1 MKRAFI
7 KNAKRTETYQVS
19 STRTLIHSIFDGS
32 CIRVKTIQTS
42 LLIAGFL
49 IIFSGFTGKA
59 QSKTWT
65 LEECINYALSKNIQ
79 IQKTGLTNDR
89 NQLNSA
95 QAQANRL
102 PSVNASVRENFN
114 WYKGFDSTTGSY
126 GSSSG
131 ANSTNYSLNSS
142 VSLYNG
148 QKLTNR
154 IKLAEL
160 DLQSGHLYSETVKES
175 VGLNI
180 LNAYLQVL
188 YAYESVSNAEKQ
200 IVSTTEQL
208 NLSKERMDLGI
219 ISMSDYLQIKSELAT
234 EKSTLASAKS
244 QLSMGKVTLMQLME
258 LPVDANFEVSSP
270 NLDKLLIDSA
280 SPDAQEIY
288 NLALGIKPQIKNAE
302 LTKESAKLDVEIA
315 KADGLPSLSMDAGLS
330 AGYSSLTQ
338 NSGYTQ
344 QLKDKLN
351 PSVGL
356 SLSIPIFQKK
366 QVKTNVAIANI
377 SVSDAELDEINTKN
391 ELRKNI
397 EQACADVVSAK
408 SQYAASQE
416 QNQSTQESYDV
427 TSEKYTQG
435 LINSVDFLIQKT
447 NLITSESQLLQS
459 KFKMIFSYKIVDF
472 YKGVPLTL

>member
-1 MKRAFI
+1 M
-7 KNAKRTETYQVS
+7 
-19 STRTLIHSIFDGS
+19 
-32 CIRVKTIQTS
+32 KTITTS
-42 LLIAGFL
+42 LLIAAFL
-49 IIFSGFTGKA
+49 MIFSGIDGRA
-59 QSKTWT
+59 QDKTWT

-79 IQKTGLTNDR
+79 IKKTELTNDK
-89 NQLNSA
+89 NLLYSD

-114 WYKGFDSTTGSY
+114 WYKGFDATTGSY
-126 GSSSG
+126 GSSNG
-131 ANSTNYSLNSS
+131 ANSTNYSLNSN

-148 QKLTNR
+148 QKLANR

-160 DLQSGHLYSETVKES
+160 DLESGHLYSETVKES
-175 VGLNI
+175 VGLSI

-208 NLSKERMDLGI
+208 ALSKERMDLGV
-219 ISMSDYLQIKSELAT
+219 ISMSDYLQIKSELAA
-234 EKSTLASAKS
+234 EKSTLASAQS
-244 QLSMGKVTLMQLME
+244 QLAMGKVTLMQLME
-258 LPVDANFEVSSP
+258 LPVDPSFAVSSP
-270 NLDKLLIDSA
+270 NLDSLLIESA

-302 LTKESAKLDVEIA
+302 LTKEGALIDVKIA
-315 KADGLPSLSMDAGLS
+315 KADALPSLSMDAGLS
-330 AGYSSLTQ
+330 AGYSSLTK

-366 QVKTNVAIANI
+366 QIKTNVALANI
-377 SVSDAELDEINTKN
+377 SVSDAELDEINTRN

-408 SQYAASQE
+408 SQYTASHE

-427 TSEKYTQG
+427 TTEKYKQG
-435 LINSVDFLIQKT
+435 LLNSVDFLIQKT
-447 NLITSESQLLQS
+447 NLITSESKLLQS
-459 KFKMIFSYKIVDF
+459 KFNVIFSYKVLDF
-472 YKGVPLTL
+472 YKGIPLAL

>member
-1 MKRAFI
+1 M
-7 KNAKRTETYQVS
+7 
-19 STRTLIHSIFDGS
+19 
-32 CIRVKTIQTS
+32 
-42 LLIAGFL
+42 
-49 IIFSGFTGKA
+49 
-59 QSKTWT
+59 
-65 LEECINYALSKNIQ
+65 
-79 IQKTGLTNDR
+79 
-89 NQLNSA
+89 
-95 QAQANRL
+95 
-102 PSVNASVRENFN
+102 
-114 WYKGFDSTTGSY
+114 
-126 GSSSG
+126 
-131 ANSTNYSLNSS
+131 
-142 VSLYNG
+142 
-148 QKLTNR
+148 
-154 IKLAEL
+154 AEL

-208 NLSKERMDLGI
+208 NLSKERMDLGV

-234 EKSTLASAKS
+234 EKSTLASAQS

-270 NLDKLLIDSA
+270 NLDKLLIETA
-280 SPDAQEIY
+280 QPDAQAIY

-302 LTKESAKLDVEIA
+302 LTKESAVLDVKIA
-315 KADGLPSLSMDAGLS
+315 KADALPSLSMDAGVS
-330 AGYSSLTQ
+330 AGYSSLTT
-338 NSGYTQ
+338 NAGYTQ

-366 QVKTNVAIANI
+366 QIKTNVAIANI
-377 SVSDAELDEINTKN
+377 SVSDAELDEINTRN
-391 ELRKNI
+391 DLRKNI

-427 TSEKYTQG
+427 TTEKYKQG
-435 LINSVDFLIQKT
+435 LLNSVDFLIQKT
-447 NLITSESQLLQS
+447 NLITSESKLLQS
-459 KFKMIFSYKIVDF
+459 KFRVIFSYKIIDF
-472 YKGVPLTL
+472 YKGIPLAL

>member
-1 MKRAFI
+1 M
-7 KNAKRTETYQVS
+7 
-19 STRTLIHSIFDGS
+19 
-32 CIRVKTIQTS
+32 
-42 LLIAGFL
+42 
-49 IIFSGFTGKA
+49 IFSGINGRA
-59 QSKTWT
+59 QNKTWT

-79 IQKTGLTNDR
+79 IQKTELTNDR
-89 NQLNSA
+89 NQLYSD

-102 PSVNASVRENFN
+102 PSVNASVRENLN
-114 WYKGFDSTTGSY
+114 WYKGFDATTGSY

-208 NLSKERMDLGI
+208 NLSKERMDLGV
-219 ISMSDYLQIKSELAT
+219 ISMSDYLQIKSELAA
-234 EKSTLASAKS
+234 EKSTLASAQS
-244 QLSMGKVTLMQLME
+244 QLAMGKVTLMQLME
-258 LPVDANFEVSSP
+258 LPVDPNFAVSSP
-270 NLDKLLIDSA
+270 NLDSLLIESA

-288 NLALGIKPQIKNAE
+288 NLALEIKPQIKNAE
-302 LTKESAKLDVEIA
+302 LTKEGALIDVQIA
-315 KADGLPSLSMDAGLS
+315 KADALPSLSMDAGLS
-330 AGYSSLTQ
+330 AGYSSLTK

-366 QVKTNVAIANI
+366 QIKTNVALANI

-408 SQYAASQE
+408 SQYTASLE

-427 TSEKYTQG
+427 TTEKYKQG
-435 LINSVDFLIQKT
+435 LLNSVDFLIQKT
-447 NLITSESQLLQS
+447 NLITSESKLLQS
-459 KFKMIFSYKIVDF
+459 KFNVIFSYKVLDF
-472 YKGVPLTL
+472 YKGIPLAL

>member
-1 MKRAFI
+1 M
-7 KNAKRTETYQVS
+7 
-19 STRTLIHSIFDGS
+19 
-32 CIRVKTIQTS
+32 KTIQTR

-49 IIFSGFTGKA
+49 IYFSGFNGHA
-59 QSKTWT
+59 QEKTWT

-79 IQKTGLTNDR
+79 IQKTELTNDR
-89 NQLNSA
+89 NQLSSA

-160 DLQSGHLYSETVKES
+160 ELQSGHLYSETVKES

-188 YAYESVSNAEKQ
+188 YAYESVRNAEKQ

-208 NLSKERMDLGI
+208 NLSKERMDLGV
-219 ISMSDYLQIKSELAT
+219 ISMSDYLQIKSELAA
-234 EKSTLASAKS
+234 EKSTLASAQS
-244 QLSMGKVTLMQLME
+244 QLAMGKITLMQLME
-258 LPVDANFEVSSP
+258 LPVDAIFDVSSP
-270 NLDKLLIDSA
+270 DLDKLLIDSTQ
-280 SPDAQEIY
+280 PNAQEIY
-288 NLALGIKPQIKNAE
+288 KLALGIKPQIKNAE
-302 LTKESAKLDVEIA
+302 LSKESARLDVEIA

-330 AGYSSLTQ
+330 AGYSSLTK

-344 QLKDKLN
+344 QLKEKLN

-366 QVKTNVAIANI
+366 QIKTNVAIANI

-408 SQYAASQE
+408 SQYVASQE

-459 KFKMIFSYKIVDF
+459 KFKMIFSYKIIDF
-472 YKGVPLTL
+472 YKGVPLAL

>member
-1 MKRAFI
+1 M
-7 KNAKRTETYQVS
+7 
-19 STRTLIHSIFDGS
+19 
-32 CIRVKTIQTS
+32 KTITTITTS
-42 LLIAGFL
+42 LLIFGL
-49 IIFSGFTGKA
+49 LMILSGFTGQA
-59 QSKTWT
+59 QPKTWT

-89 NQLNSA
+89 NQLYSD
-95 QAQANRL
+95 QAEANRL

-131 ANSTNYSLNSS
+131 TNSTNYSLNSS

-148 QKLTNR
+148 QKLTNK
-154 IKLAEL
+154 IKMAEL

-200 IVSTTEQL
+200 IESTTEQL
-208 NLSKERMDLGI
+208 NLSKERMDLGV
-219 ISMSDYLQIKSELAT
+219 ISMSDYLQIKSELAA
-234 EKSTLASAKS
+234 EKSTLASAQS
-244 QLSMGKVTLMQLME
+244 QLAMGKVTLMQLME
-258 LPVDANFEVSSP
+258 LPVDASFEVSSP
-270 NLDKLLIDSA
+270 NLDSLLIDSA
-280 SPDAQEIY
+280 NPDAQEIY

-302 LTKESAKLDVEIA
+302 LTKESALLDVKIA

-330 AGYSSLTQ
+330 TGYSSLTK
-338 NSGYTQ
+338 NAGYTS
-344 QLKDKLN
+344 QLQDKVN

-366 QVKTNVAIANI
+366 QIKTNVALANI

-397 EQACADVVSAK
+397 EQACADVVSAE

-427 TSEKYTQG
+427 TTEKYKQG
-435 LINSVDFLIQKT
+435 LLNSVDFLIQKT
-447 NLITSESQLLQS
+447 NLITSESKLLQS
-459 KFKMIFSYKIVDF
+459 KFNVIFSYKVLDF
-472 YKGVPLTL
+472 YKGIPLTL

>member
-1 MKRAFI
+1 M
-7 KNAKRTETYQVS
+7 
-19 STRTLIHSIFDGS
+19 
-32 CIRVKTIQTS
+32 KTIQSTLVIS
-42 LLIAGFL
+42 LLL
-49 IIFSGFTGKA
+49 IIISGYNGNAQGKI
-59 QSKTWT
+59 WT
-65 LEECINYALSKNIQ
+65 LEECINYALSRNIQ
-79 IQKTGLTNDR
+79 IQKTGLTNEK
-89 NQLNSA
+89 NQLYST

-126 GSSSG
+126 GSSNG
-131 ANSTNYSLNSS
+131 TNSTNYSLSSS
-142 VSLYNG
+142 VALYNG
-148 QKLTNR
+148 QKLTNKIR
-154 IKLAEL
+154 LAEL

-208 NLSKERMDLGI
+208 NLSKERMDLGV
-219 ISMSDYLQIKSELAT
+219 ISMSDYLQIKSELAA
-234 EKSTLASAKS
+234 EKSTLASAQS

-258 LPVDANFEVSSP
+258 LPVDDSFEVSSP
-270 NLDKLLIDSA
+270 NLNSLLIESDL
-280 SPDAQEIY
+280 PDAQEIY

-302 LTKESAKLDVEIA
+302 LTKESAFLDVKIA

-330 AGYSSLTQ
+330 TGYSSLTK
-338 NSGYTQ
+338 NAGYIN
-344 QLKDKLN
+344 QLQDKVN

-408 SQYAASQE
+408 SQYTASQE
-416 QNQSTQESYDV
+416 QNQSTQESYEV
-427 TSEKYTQG
+427 TTEKYKQG
-435 LINSVDFLIQKT
+435 LLNSVDFLIQKT
-447 NLITSESQLLQS
+447 NLITSESKLLQS
-459 KFKMIFSYKIVDF
+459 KFNVIFSYKVLDF
-472 YKGVPLTL
+472 YKGIPLTL